1 MRVNEKQERGK
12 GKREGGG
19 DQKIFQY
26 WLSSS
31 PAGGCLLSMCCDYRV
46 MVGPKYT
53 IGLNETQLGIVAPFW
68 FKEGFQAKKKNVYDF
83 YCEQK
88 SF

>member
-19 DQKIFQY
+19 APKIFQY

-68 FKEGFQAKKKNVYDF
+68 FKEGFQAKK
-83 YCEQK
+83 
-88 SF
+88 